1 MHLQLLAAAAAGA
14 NLRLVGLAP
23 SPGAAPE
30 GPPLQAEAIRSFLIF
45 FVTSEQMLSI
55 QNSTEHNVKRLKR
68 TSTDIN
74 RNHVNDHVFVS
85 RGVVVRRRSGCCLE
99 IDFDSAVRL
108 TFCSIALEAE
118 EGKTPVALQHLDVL
132 EEVARHCCKQ
142 LKMEIVRPFSS
153 VSQYLRHIWKIGHN
167 SFPNC

>member
-1 MHLQLLAAAAAGA
+1 
-14 NLRLVGLAP
+14 
-23 SPGAAPE
+23 
-30 GPPLQAEAIRSFLIF
+30 
-45 FVTSEQMLSI
+45 MLSI

-108 TFCSIALEAE
+108 TFGSIALEAE

-153 VSQYLRHIWKIGHN
+153 VSQCLRHIWKIGHT